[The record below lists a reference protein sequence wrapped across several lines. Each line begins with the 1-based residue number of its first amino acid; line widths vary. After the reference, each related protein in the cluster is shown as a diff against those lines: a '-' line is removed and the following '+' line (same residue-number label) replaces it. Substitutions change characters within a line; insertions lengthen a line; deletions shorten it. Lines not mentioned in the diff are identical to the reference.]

1 MFNDNF
7 YFKEKDFVLDQMDHL
22 KFKFETDSKNPS
34 KEKKEIIDS
43 TNTIYKRPDKIPV
56 PDKINETLYSQAE
69 KMKKLSK

>member
-22 KFKFETDSKNPS
+22 KFKFETDSKNPP